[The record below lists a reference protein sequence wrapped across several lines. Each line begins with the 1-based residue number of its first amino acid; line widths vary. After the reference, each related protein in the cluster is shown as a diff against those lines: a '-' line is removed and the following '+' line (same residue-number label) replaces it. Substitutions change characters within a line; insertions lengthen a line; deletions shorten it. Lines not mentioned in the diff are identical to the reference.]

1 MRWIILVLILT
12 VGLTGCSLLPG
23 KSIAR
28 ANLKNWEVVGPR
40 YRTYTNKDTTLD
52 TATKKRR
59 LKTLDMALELS
70 KKMVEKGK

>member
-1 MRWIILVLILT
+1 MRIILLLILSL
-12 VGLTGCSLLPG
+12 GLTGCSIRPG
-23 KSIAR
+23 KNIAQ

-40 YRTYTNKDTTLD
+40 YRTYTTKDTTLD
-52 TATKKRR
+52 AATKKRR